1 MTDKELFLFNLYTEV
16 ARARESTIKEKREC
30 VERARG
36 IYTLKATFSKHYTE
50 IDRTIP
56 DGLDSW
62 LYHIETIINATIDLP
77 WYNKLYFYFRPSKN
91 KEHKEFLKRVYEAEE
106 LSGYS
111 IHNYL
116 KKQLNRRKKEIEEI
130 R

>member
-1 MTDKELFLFNLYTEV
+1 MTDKEQFIFKIYSEV
-16 ARARESTIKEKREC
+16 ANAREAPIKEKRAF

-36 IYTLKATFSKHYTE
+36 MYALESTFFNRYTD
-50 IDRTIP
+50 IDRTLP

-91 KEHKEFLKRVYEAEE
+91 KEHKEFLKRVHEAEE

-111 IHNYL
+111 VHNYL
-116 KKQLNRRKKEIEEI
+116 KKQLAKEEK
-130 R
+130 